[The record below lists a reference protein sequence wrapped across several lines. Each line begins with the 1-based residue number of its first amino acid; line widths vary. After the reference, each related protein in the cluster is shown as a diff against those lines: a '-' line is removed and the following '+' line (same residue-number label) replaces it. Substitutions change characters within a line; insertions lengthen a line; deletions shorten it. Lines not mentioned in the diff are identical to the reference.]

1 MVNKKYLDT
10 DKEEQFT
17 QPPLLATGAD
27 VHQPLFK
34 HDYADADIL
43 RLSAF
48 FRNNPNPILIFSPD
62 GDVVRANPSAE
73 RLLRR
78 LHLQETDLL
87 PAEHRQIVKACLEG
101 RLQDHGVEIAVN
113 DRIFAL
119 TYHSLSSFRMVYLY
133 AIEITEYRRAE
144 ADLLQIAA
152 NTVALAKLAVSRLQS
167 FRNKLP
173 KPVKQIQQQET
184 FADLFI
190 AMDGCV
196 FSASSSPVEVDE
208 R

>member
-10 DKEEQFT
+10 DKKGQFT
-17 QPPLLATGAD
+17 QPLILATSAEL
-27 VHQPLFK
+27 HQPLFK

-43 RLSAF
+43 HLSAF
-48 FRNNPNPILIFSPD
+48 IRNNPNPILVFSPD
-62 GDVVRANPSAE
+62 GDIVKANPSAG

-78 LHLQETDLL
+78 LQIQEVDLL
-87 PAEHRQIVKACLEG
+87 PADHRQIIKACLEG
-101 RLQDHGVEIAVN
+101 RLQDHGVEIAVS

-173 KPVKQIQQQET
+173 KPAKQIQQQDT

-196 FSASSSPVEVDE
+196 FSASSSSVEAE
-208 R
+208 E